1 MAKLFFSTTPGID
14 IEPSGC
20 VHATKTATDENYIH
34 GKESLTVVEVS
45 DSDYDNFFNGTSS
58 IECNG
63 NDVSFVA
70 NTIDE
75 TQEVEDEY
83 KNDFYEFKAT
93 LEGKVA
99 YKTNHSKIAEAQACL
114 DYLNSV
120 DVDNQT
126 YPRTPL
132 RKELKDNGVFV
143 ALNCF

>member
-1 MAKLFFSTTPGID
+1 MAKLFFSSPD
-14 IEPSGC
+14 LEPCGC
-20 VHATKTATDENYIH
+20 VHATKTEADESYINN
-34 GKESLTVVEVS
+34 KEGLTVIEVS
-45 DSDYDNFFNGTSS
+45 DSDYDNFFDGTSA

-63 NDVSFVA
+63 NNVSFVA

-83 KNDFYEFKAT
+83 KNDFSVFKAT

-114 DYLNSV
+114 NYLNSV

-143 ALNCF
+143 ALHCF